1 VPATAT
7 GVATQRG
14 VGVTG
19 TVAGALIAVA
29 STTER
34 PAGTPEAATLARVTR
49 DGVPLG
55 TIALLDAARPEARD
69 AVAAL
74 AALGIAVHVASGDA
88 DEPVAALARAVGIAA
103 SEATGRLDPEAKAA
117 LVRDAKARGRGVLFV
132 GDGINDA
139 SALASADVGVAMG
152 AGSDLAL
159 DVAGAA
165 LLGNDPRAVAVAVRL
180 SRAVMRTIRV
190 NLFWAF
196 AYNVALVPLAAFGI
210 VQPVLAA
217 AAMGVSSLFVVGN
230 ALLLR
235 RFRAGAVRDT
245 ITDP

>member
-1 VPATAT
+1 M
-7 GVATQRG
+7 
-14 VGVTG
+14 
-19 TVAGALIAVA
+19 
-29 STTER
+29 
-34 PAGTPEAATLARVTR
+34 TR
-49 DGVPLG
+49 DAVPLA

-74 AALGIAVHVASGDA
+74 RALGIAVHVASGDA
-88 DEPVAALARAVGIAA
+88 EEPVAALARVVGIGAEAA
-103 SEATGRLDPEAKAA
+103 HGRLDPEAKAA
-117 LVRDAKARGRGVLFV
+117 LVREAVARGSGVLFV

-139 SALASADVGVAMG
+139 PALASADVGIAMG

-196 AYNVALVPLAAFGI
+196 AYNVALVPLAALGI
-210 VQPVLAA
+210 VQPVFAA
-217 AAMGVSSLFVVGN
+217 AAMGASSLFVVGN
-230 ALLLR
+230 ALSLR
-235 RFRAGAVRDT
+235 RFRGDA
-245 ITDP
+245 